1 MFSCYDA
8 VILGAGA
15 SGLFCAAEAIKRGKK
30 IAVLEHKDRPLR
42 KIAVSGGGKCNFTNL
57 AADWKH
63 YLSAN
68 PKFAISALNRFP
80 PQQLLDLV
88 AAHKIAVYQKT
99 PGRYFCTNGAQE
111 FIQMLLQK
119 IPQTAIFYNT
129 VFKTIER
136 RKNLF
141 HLATSRGEMAAP
153 ALVIA
158 TGGAS
163 YPHLGAT
170 SDGLVIAKQFG
181 HKIIPAHP
189 ALVPFNLSPRQME
202 PLRCLQGI
210 SLPAAVTV
218 GSQTFT
224 DDLLFT
230 HFGLSGPA
238 ILQTSLYWVKN
249 QPLTINLLPQTDL
262 FSLLKNQQTGTKNKV
277 GSVLKKFFPERV
289 AAWLLD
295 GDDFWLAEAGTKK
308 IQALSGR
315 INCWQIT
322 PSSTAGYRLA
332 EVMAGGV
339 DTAEI
344 SSSTMESKKI
354 PGLYF
359 CGEVMDIT
367 GQLGGYNIQWA
378 YSSGTAAGKNL

>member
-1 MFSCYDA
+1 M
-8 VILGAGA
+8 
-15 SGLFCAAEAIKRGKK
+15 
-30 IAVLEHKDRPLR
+30 
-42 KIAVSGGGKCNFTNL
+42 
-57 AADWKH
+57 
-63 YLSAN
+63 
-68 PKFAISALNRFP
+68 
-80 PQQLLDLV
+80 
-88 AAHKIAVYQKT
+88 
-99 PGRYFCTNGAQE
+99 
-111 FIQMLLQK
+111 
-119 IPQTAIFYNT
+119 
-129 VFKTIER
+129 
-136 RKNLF
+136 F

-277 GSVLKKFFPERV
+277 GSVLKNSFPNGWRRGFLTEMTFGWPRPEPKNSDFV
-289 AAWLLD
+289 RPDQLLAD
-295 GDDFWLAEAGTKK
+295 H
-308 IQALSGR
+308 ALLHGR
-315 INCWQIT
+315 LSPCRGNGRRC
-322 PSSTAGYRLA
+322 
-332 EVMAGGV
+332 
-339 DTAEI
+339 
-344 SSSTMESKKI
+344 
-354 PGLYF
+354 
-359 CGEVMDIT
+359 
-367 GQLGGYNIQWA
+367 
-378 YSSGTAAGKNL
+378 